1 MTEENGICPLDE
13 LGAIYVKLWQ
23 KKPSSVSYGG
33 TDPVP
38 RVSTSVDY
46 HQLPII
52 IIRQQETPK
61 TFRLLG

>member
-1 MTEENGICPLDE
+1 MEYVLQKNWE
-13 LGAIYVKLWQ
+13 LCKTLA
-23 KKPSSVSYGG
+23 KKTSSVSYGG

-38 RVSTSVDY
+38 QVSTSVDY